1 MPHQKKPTRSRA
13 NVTPGRQSNPAT
25 NSRDTPTARNHARP
39 LECSGSRACSSSAPY
54 FRRHATEPTDLTIEI
69 LEGIGEETHKT
80 NERLDKTN
88 DRLDELRLDVRSG
101 LDDLRTD
108 LVDRIERVER
118 RQTET
123 EMRLASELVAVGGAV
138 REVRELLRED
148 RALRDRVDDH
158 ERRLAAV
165 ERRTG

>member
-1 MPHQKKPTRSRA
+1 M
-13 NVTPGRQSNPAT
+13 
-25 NSRDTPTARNHARP
+25 
-39 LECSGSRACSSSAPY
+39 
-54 FRRHATEPTDLTIEI
+54 EPTDLTIEI
-69 LEGIGEETHKT
+69 LKGIREETHKT
-80 NERLDKTN
+80 NERLDTTN
-88 DRLDELRLDVRSG
+88 DRLDELRVDLRSG

-138 REVRELLRED
+138 REVRDLLRED

-158 ERRLAAV
+158 ERRLSAV

>member
-1 MPHQKKPTRSRA
+1 M
-13 NVTPGRQSNPAT
+13 
-25 NSRDTPTARNHARP
+25 
-39 LECSGSRACSSSAPY
+39 
-54 FRRHATEPTDLTIEI
+54 EPTDLTIEI
-69 LEGIGEETHKT
+69 LKGIREETHKT

-88 DRLDELRLDVRSG
+88 DRLDELRVDLRSG

-138 REVRELLRED
+138 REVRDLLRED

-158 ERRLAAV
+158 ERRLTAV